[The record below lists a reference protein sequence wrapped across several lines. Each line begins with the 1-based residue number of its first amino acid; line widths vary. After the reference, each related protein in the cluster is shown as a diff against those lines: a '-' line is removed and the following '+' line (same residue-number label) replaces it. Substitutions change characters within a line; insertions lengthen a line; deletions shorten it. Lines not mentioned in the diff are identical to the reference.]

1 MAPWLCFNST
11 VELQCV
17 IITAISTGHK
27 HSITFVHLHVIFQ
40 HQKMPVTVDT
50 LTPTCY
56 CLHPHVAS
64 ENLTRHLGW
73 KQQNHIVA
81 YETTR
86 TKQIQYTGTLTLKK
100 KKKYIVLL
108 VSYYRSLSHYASVTM
123 AAIPNCFLHSELL
136 KSIKGVMFVYYNT
149 QVRSFSFSTSSEE
162 NPKLPQTQFESISE
176 MANSFSH

>member
-100 KKKYIVLL
+100 KKSIQFCQLAIIEVCLITPQ
-108 VSYYRSLSHYASVTM
+108 SLWQRFPTVFC
-123 AAIPNCFLHSELL
+123 ILNC
-136 KSIKGVMFVYYNT
+136 
-149 QVRSFSFSTSSEE
+149 
-162 NPKLPQTQFESISE
+162 
-176 MANSFSH
+176 